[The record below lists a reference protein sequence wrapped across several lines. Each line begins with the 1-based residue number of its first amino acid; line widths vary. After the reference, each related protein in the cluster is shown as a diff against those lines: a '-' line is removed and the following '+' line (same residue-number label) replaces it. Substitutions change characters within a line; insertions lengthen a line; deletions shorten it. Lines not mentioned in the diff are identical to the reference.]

1 MTALISHHIKPQ
13 QANNGMCEMQV
24 IYPLSVKEAAA
35 MEEGSTP
42 DQRWAALDRRLD
54 GLMAA
59 VRLAY
64 LVKREGGWS
73 ATASWGDTLSL
84 GEHSACCGRW
94 AWLK

>member
-1 MTALISHHIKPQ
+1 M
-13 QANNGMCEMQV
+13 
-24 IYPLSVKEAAA
+24 IYPLSVREAAA
-35 MEEGSTP
+35 MEEGATP

-54 GLMAA
+54 GLMKA

-84 GEHSACCGRW
+84 GNRSLLSHTQCGDVFQLTETPCDCMHS
-94 AWLK
+94 LL